1 METTEYITLTDLWYN
16 GKYNEVGEIIR
27 AESWS
32 ASRLAEFCFYFAK
45 HLGLRELEI
54 LHKFL

>member
-1 METTEYITLTDLWYN
+1 MKTEYIKLTDLWYS
-16 GKYNEVGEIIR
+16 GKYNEVGSIINK
-27 AESWS
+27 ESWS
-32 ASRLAEFCFYFAK
+32 ASRVADFCFYFAK

>member
-1 METTEYITLTDLWYN
+1 METEYIKLTDLWYS
-16 GKYNEVGEIIR
+16 GKYNEVGSIINK
-27 AESWS
+27 ESWS
-32 ASRLAEFCFYFAK
+32 ASRVADFCFYFAK